1 VSEPTP
7 APAPGPAPA
16 IARGPGWASG
26 RSAALLAVAAA
37 LFVAAAV
44 AAVAASASRSG
55 AAGPLGGFIVAQQVG
70 FDGVAST
77 EIVSPVTVTLENPRD
92 REVSLR
98 VVATSGGSRV
108 EEAVVLPAGSRRRV
122 SLALRLEEESLVE
135 VHDGLAVVDRRE
147 VPDLED
153 LDSDRHVLILDG
165 RPPDK
170 RVAGGSRRNDPT
182 LQVSSID
189 ADAAP
194 VEAAVYTAFGA
205 VLLRGCDPAGWTA
218 DQREAL
224 LEHVLDGGTLILVDC
239 SPKDPAT
246 QRFFDGFAAP
256 PTTMKLVGR
265 AARVKPVGLG
275 RVVAFSGDIVQAA
288 YANDQAAADVK
299 QRLGD
304 LLQEGLTGRTWPR
317 PSELMGDDAS
327 TARLDGPGAVTRG
340 LVGGFV
346 FVYFLAVGP
355 GLGLLLRRATRKRLA
370 LGTVALVLGFTLLA
384 PVVAGVVTSGSGT
397 AYVLTTAWVPR
408 AGPAVEVGEVVVFSG
423 GASRYAFEVEGERV
437 ATTVILSAKP
447 GERSWGNNGWE
458 WSPERPNALITRRGD
473 PARVEV
479 AMPPWGKQRA
489 LVQVTRADLRPIEA
503 TLRRT
508 QTGAQATLRNTSG
521 GPLVDAIVLA
531 EGQAQGPPGF
541 LSLGTIA
548 PDEVKSFELPRA
560 LPGSSG
566 RRMLHEVLDIPEDW
580 LSWQHVVPALS
591 TGDAGAASYRLVS
604 RIDPGLRVVGR
615 SLEVVTHGLRV
626 DPLVGVERGYLGLVV
641 EPADART
648 AQGPWRVRIVRPSRG
663 GPAATAGVQAGCLV
677 TSIEDQTITSVAQFR
692 SALAQHRP
700 GEQVTL
706 GTYDPST
713 RQQTSVRVRLV
724 TKAAM
729 PEGD

>member
-1 VSEPTP
+1 MSEAAATP
-7 APAPGPAPA
+7 APPPVT
-16 IARGPGWASG
+16 RGPGWASG
-26 RSAALLAVAAA
+26 RSGALLAVAAV

-44 AAVAASASRSG
+44 AAVTASASRSG
-55 AAGPLGGFIVAQQVG
+55 AAAPLGGFIVAQQVG
-70 FDGVAST
+70 FDGVASS
-77 EIVSPVTVTLENPRD
+77 EVVSPVTITLENPRD
-92 REVSLR
+92 REVALR

-108 EEAVVLPAGSRRRV
+108 EESVTLPAGSRRRV

-135 VHDGLAVVDRRE
+135 VLDGVAVVDRRE

-182 LQVSSID
+182 LQVSTID

-224 LEHVLDGGTLILVDC
+224 LEHVKDGGTLILVDC

-256 PTTMKLVGR
+256 ATTVKLVGR

-275 RVVAFSGDIVQAA
+275 RVIAFAGDVVQAA

-304 LLQEGLTGRTWPR
+304 LLQEGLAGRTWPR

-327 TARLDGPGAVTRG
+327 AARLDGPGATTRG

-346 FVYFLAVGP
+346 FVYLLAVGP
-355 GLGLLLRRATRKRLA
+355 GLALALRRATRRRLA
-370 LGTVALVLGFTLLA
+370 LATVGLVLGFTLLA
-384 PVVAGVVTSGSGT
+384 PVVAGVVTRGSGT

-408 AGPAVEVGEVVVFSG
+408 AGPVVEVGEVVVFSG
-423 GASRYAFEVEGERV
+423 GASRYAFEVEGQQV

-489 LVQVTRADLRPIEA
+489 LVQVTRADLRPIEGA
-503 TLRRT
+503 LRRT
-508 QTGAQATLRNTSG
+508 QSGASATIKNVTG
-521 GPLVDAIVLA
+521 GPLRDAIVFA
-531 EGQAQGPPGF
+531 ESPSQGSFAGF

-548 PDEVKSFELPRA
+548 PDEVKTFDLPRA
-560 LPGSSG
+560 LPGAVG
-566 RRMLHEVLDIPEDW
+566 RRVLHEVLAIPEDW
-580 LSWQHVVPALS
+580 LSWQHVAPALA

-604 RIDPGLRVVGR
+604 RIDPGLRVVGG
-615 SLEVVTHGLRV
+615 SLEVVAHGLRI

-677 TSIEDQTITSVAQFR
+677 TSIDDQTITTVAQLR
-692 SALAQHRP
+692 TVLAQHRP
-700 GEQVTL
+700 GEQVML
-706 GTYDPST
+706 GTWDPST
-713 RQQTSVRVRLV
+713 RQQTQVRVRLV
-724 TKAAM
+724 TRAAM

>member
-1 VSEPTP
+1 MSEPTP
-7 APAPGPAPA
+7 TVAPTASTQRA
-16 IARGPGWASG
+16 PGWASG
-26 RSAALLAVAAA
+26 RAGALLAVAAA
-37 LFVAAAV
+37 AFVVAAV

-55 AAGPLGGFIVAQQVG
+55 AAPPLGGFIVAQRVG

-77 EIVSPVTVTLENPRD
+77 DVVSPVTVTLENPRD

-135 VHDGLAVVDRRE
+135 VLDGPTIVDRRE
-147 VPDLED
+147 VPDLQD

-189 ADAAP
+189 ADDAP

-256 PTTMKLVGR
+256 ATTMKLVGR
-265 AARVKPVGLG
+265 AARVKAVGLG
-275 RVVAFSGDIVQAA
+275 RVVAFSGDVVQAA

-304 LLQEGLTGRTWPR
+304 LLQEGLTGRSWPR
-317 PSELMGDDAS
+317 PSELMGDDS
-327 TARLDGPGAVTRG
+327 TTARLDGPGAVTRG

-346 FVYFLAVGP
+346 FVYLLAVGP
-355 GLGLLLRRATRKRLA
+355 GLGFLLRRATRKRLA

-384 PVVAGVVTSGSGT
+384 PVVAGVVTRGSGV

-408 AGPAVEVGEVVVFSG
+408 SGPAVEVGEVVVVSG
-423 GASRYAFEVEGERV
+423 GASRYAFEVAGKRA

-473 PARVEV
+473 PAQLEV
-479 AMPPWGKQRA
+479 AMPPWGRQRA
-489 LVQVTRADLRPIEA
+489 LVQVTRDDLRPIES

-508 QTGAQATLRNTSG
+508 QSGAQATIRNVSGAPLR
-521 GPLVDAIVLA
+521 DAIVMA
-531 EGQAQGPPGF
+531 EGLSPSSTPGF

-548 PDEVKSFELPRA
+548 PDEVKTFELSRA
-560 LPGSSG
+560 LPASYG
-566 RRMLHEVLDIPEDW
+566 RRQLPEVLDIPEDW
-580 LSWQHVVPALS
+580 RGWQQVAPALATS
-591 TGDAGAASYRLVS
+591 DAGGASYRLVS
-604 RIDPGLRVVGR
+604 RIDAGLRVSGR
-615 SLEVVTHGLRV
+615 SLDVLAYGLRV
-626 DPLVGVERGYLGLVV
+626 DPLVGGERGYLGLVV
-641 EPADART
+641 EAADSSA

-677 TSIEDQTITSVAQFR
+677 TSLDDQTITTVQQFR

-700 GEQVTL
+700 GDQVTL
-706 GTYDPST
+706 GTYDPAT
-713 RQQTSVRVRLV
+713 RQQAQVRVRLV
-724 TKAAM
+724 TRAAM

>member
-1 VSEPTP
+1 VSEAAPTP
-7 APAPGPAPA
+7 ALTT
-16 IARGPGWASG
+16 RGPGWASG
-26 RSAALLAVAAA
+26 RSGALLAGAAT

-55 AAGPLGGFIVAQQVG
+55 AAGPLGGFIVAEQVG
-70 FDGVAST
+70 FDGVASS
-77 EIVSPVTVTLENPRD
+77 EVVSPVTVTLENPRD
-92 REVSLR
+92 REASLR

-135 VHDGLAVVDRRE
+135 VLDGAVVVDRRE
-147 VPDLED
+147 IPDLED

-189 ADAAP
+189 GDAAP

-256 PTTMKLVGR
+256 ATTVKLVGR
-265 AARVKPVGLG
+265 AAKVKPVGLG
-275 RVVAFSGDIVQAA
+275 RVVAFGGDVVQAA

-317 PSELMGDDAS
+317 PSELMGDDNL
-327 TARLDGPGAVTRG
+327 TRLDGPGATTRG

-346 FVYFLAVGP
+346 FVYLLAVGP
-355 GLGLLLRRATRKRLA
+355 GLGLLLRRASRKRLA
-370 LGTVALVLGFTLLA
+370 LGTAALVLGFTLLA
-384 PVVAGVVTSGSGT
+384 PVVAGVVTRGSGT
-397 AYVLTTAWVPR
+397 AFVLTTAWVPR
-408 AGPAVEVGEVVVFSG
+408 AGPTVEVGEIVVSSG

-447 GERSWGNNGWE
+447 GERSYGNNGWE

-489 LVQVTRADLRPIEA
+489 LVQVTRADLKPIEA

-508 QTGAQATLRNTSG
+508 QTGAQATIKNVSG
-521 GPLVDAIVLA
+521 GPLRDAIVLA
-531 EGQAQGPPGF
+531 EGQAQGSPGF

-548 PDEVKSFELPRA
+548 PDEVKTVDLPRA
-560 LPGSSG
+560 LPGSDG

-580 LSWQHVVPALS
+580 LGWQHVVPAIT

-604 RIDPGLRVVGR
+604 RIEPGLRVVGR
-615 SLEVVTHGLRV
+615 SLEVVTHGLRI

-641 EPADART
+641 EPADAAT

-677 TSIEDQTITSVAQFR
+677 TSIEDQTITTVAQFR
-692 SALAQHRP
+692 SVLAQHRP

-706 GTYDPST
+706 GTFDPST

-724 TKAAM
+724 TRAAM